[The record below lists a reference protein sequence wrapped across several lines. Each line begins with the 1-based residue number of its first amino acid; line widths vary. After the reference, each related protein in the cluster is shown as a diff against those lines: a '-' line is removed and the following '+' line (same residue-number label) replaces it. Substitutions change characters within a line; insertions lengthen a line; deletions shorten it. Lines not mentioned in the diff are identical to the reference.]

1 MDAIAQIERA
11 GQAAVTRTE
20 AARLLGIDSRTLNRA
35 IEAGDVPVIRI
46 GKIIRI
52 PTSWLRQHLGV

>member
-1 MDAIAQIERA
+1 MDAITQIEQT
-11 GQAAVTRTE
+11 GQAAVTRAE

-35 IEAGDVPVIRI
+35 IEIGDVPVIKL

-52 PTSWLRQHLGV
+52 PTSWLRQQLTA